1 MAIRIA
7 VIGDHILLLQAM
19 SAVLG
24 GNPDIEV
31 VATDTGKTGL
41 LRLIRQTC
49 PNVVLLDFSVRG
61 RGFDPFMTVENL
73 KRAYPIVR
81 ILAVICRDDGILIR
95 GLVHTGVAGCLFND
109 DQQILDLGTVLCS
122 IARGEQVY
130 SQGMLEKYLDHPRF
144 FLLSHE
150 LAILRLAAEGLSNSA
165 IAERLMITDRTVRNN
180 LSTVYKKLG
189 TSQRTGMNPRVDA
202 INRARQL
209 GLL

>member
-1 MAIRIA
+1 MAVRIA
-7 VIGDHILLLQAM
+7 LIGDHPLVLQAM
-19 SAVLG
+19 SAVLEG
-24 GNPDIEV
+24 KPDVEV
-31 VATDTGKTGL
+31 VATDTSKADL
-41 LRLIRQTC
+41 FRLIRQTC
-49 PNVVLLDFSVRG
+49 PSVVILDFSVRG
-61 RGFDPFMTVENL
+61 RGYDPVTTVENL
-73 KRAYPIVR
+73 KRAYPIIK

-109 DQQILDLGTVLCS
+109 DQQILDLGTVLCR

-165 IAERLMITDRTVRNN
+165 IAERLMITDKTVRNN

-189 TSQRTGMNPRVDA
+189 TSHRTGMNPRVDT

>member
-7 VIGDHILLLQAM
+7 VIGDHPLALQAM
-19 SAVLG
+19 SAVLE
-24 GNPDIEV
+24 GNPDVEV
-31 VATDTGKTGL
+31 VAIDTSKADL

-49 PNVVLLDFSVRG
+49 PNVVLLDFSVKG
-61 RGFDPFMTVENL
+61 RGCDPFTTVENL
-73 KRAYPIVR
+73 KRAYPIIR

-109 DQQILDLGTVLCS
+109 DEQILDLGTVSCR

-144 FLLSHE
+144 SLLPHE
-150 LAILRLAAEGLSNSA
+150 MAILRLAADGLSNSA
-165 IAERLMITDRTVRNN
+165 IAERLMITHKTVRNN
-180 LSTVYKKLG
+180 LSKVYAKLG
-189 TSQRTGMNPRVDA
+189 TSHRTGMNPRVDA